1 MNRFKLLVCKLTNVS
16 QDPIA
21 IDWKE
26 ACLLLK
32 EAADAIDALSAPG
45 RDDFSNYMSA
55 QAATAKARIEYNR
68 ASSQI
73 DYLQMRERC
82 AELLSQ
88 HQPLAGLEI
97 DREKVRKVLSF
108 VQCGRLE

>member
-1 MNRFKLLVCKLTNVS
+1 MNEFKQLACKLFNVS
-16 QDPIA
+16 QDPVA
-21 IDWKE
+21 IDWQE

-32 EAADAIDALSAPG
+32 EAASAIDVLSAPG
-45 RDDFSNYMSA
+45 REDFSNYMAA
-55 QAATAKARIEYNR
+55 QAATAKARAEYNK
-68 ASSQI
+68 ASSQV

-88 HQPLAGLEI
+88 HQPLAGLDI
-97 DREKVRKVLSF
+97 DREKVRKVLHF